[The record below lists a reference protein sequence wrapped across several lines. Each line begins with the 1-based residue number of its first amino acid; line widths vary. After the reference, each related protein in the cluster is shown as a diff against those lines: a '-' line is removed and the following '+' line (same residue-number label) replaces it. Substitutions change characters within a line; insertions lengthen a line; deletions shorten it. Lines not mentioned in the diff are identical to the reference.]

1 MPSILSANTLSSGFD
16 VSNSL
21 RFNSASNDHLNRTQT
36 GGNRRKFTFSTW
48 VKRCNPATRMSLF
61 LANRSGSNYNQFFLH
76 EDGFLEADFYHS
88 GTQIFRYK
96 TDALYRDPSAW
107 YHMVMAVDTEHDTA
121 GSRVRIYVNG
131 LEVTSFS
138 TETNPSED
146 VDTHVNENSIVAYI
160 GSDYN
165 SNEPDY
171 YLAET
176 VMLDG
181 TQATPTDFGEFNSD
195 SGIWKPIDVSGLTF
209 GTNGFYLQ
217 YKETGTSA
225 NASGIGADT
234 SGETNHFTV
243 QNLTAV
249 DQSTDTCTNN
259 FATLNPLDNYYSGAT
274 LSEGNLLQVTDTHS
288 GSSSGESSPV
298 ISTIGVSSGKWY
310 SEIKFVSTTSHNY
323 GRPGVTS
330 NQTGPG
336 DGTSVLGHLAGSWG
350 YFFNSGSIYNGNG
363 TANVS
368 YGTTT
373 DVGDIIG
380 IYLDLD
386 NNKLYFSDNGSLV
399 SATGISITDPASTN
413 LGAYFFGASDE
424 SRASATFGWN
434 FGGCSAFAIS
444 SAVQD
449 DNGYGNFEYSPNITG
464 DSEAKKFYSL
474 CTKNLAEFG

>member
-1 MPSILSANTLSSGFD
+1 MPLILPGNVGSATAATGFN

-48 VKRCNPATRMSLF
+48 VKRCNPATRMALF
-61 LANRSGSNYNQFFLH
+61 LANRSGSNYDQLYLN
-76 EDGFLEADFYHS
+76 ESGYLEADFYHS

-96 TDALYRDPSAW
+96 TDALYRDPSSW
-107 YHMVMAVDTEHDTA
+107 YHMIMAVDTEHDTA
-121 GSRVRIYVNG
+121 SSRVRIYVNG

-181 TQATPTDFGEFNSD
+181 TQAAPTDFGEFDGD

-225 NASGIGADT
+225 DASGIGADT

-243 QNLTAV
+243 NNLTAV
-249 DQSTDTCTNN
+249 DQATDTCTNN
-259 FATLNPLDNYYSGAT
+259 FATLNSIDKGYGTTAFT
-274 LSEGNLLQVTDTHS
+274 EGNLNAT
-288 GSSSGESSPV
+288 SSSGWNPARG
-298 ISTIGVSSGKWY
+298 TIAVSAGKWY
-310 SEIKFVSTTSHNY
+310 WEIVSGNSFQIGVCNDTIDFANNDNAQDLT
-323 GRPGVTS
+323 GVTVFYNGS
-330 NQTGPG
+330 GGIIRT
-336 DGTSVLGHLAGSWG
+336 DGSTVGGTTATVDANDTVGFALDMDNKKLSV
-350 YFFNSGSIYNGNG
+350 YKNGSIIVTN
-363 TANVS
+363 T
-368 YGTTT
+368 
-373 DVGDIIG
+373 
-380 IYLDLD
+380 
-386 NNKLYFSDNGSLV
+386 SL
-399 SATGISITDPASTN
+399 STSITDVAMI
-413 LGAYFFGASDE
+413 FGTTDGGGD
-424 SRASATFGWN
+424 FKIN
-434 FGGCSAFAIS
+434 FGSPMYAIS
-444 SAVQD
+444 SGNTD
-449 DNGYGNFEYSPNITG
+449 GNGYGNFEYSVPSG
-464 DSEAKKFYSL
+464 YFSL
-474 CTKNLAEFG
+474 NTKNLAEYG

>member
-1 MPSILSANTLSSGFD
+1 MPLILPGNVGSATAVTGFN

-61 LANRSGSNYNQFFLH
+61 LANRSGSNYNQLYLN
-76 EDGFLEADFYHS
+76 EDGYLEADFYHS

-96 TDALYRDPSAW
+96 TDALYRDPSSW
-107 YHMVMAVDTEHDTA
+107 YHMIMAVDTEHDTA
-121 GSRVRIYVNG
+121 SSRVRIYVNG

-181 TQATPTDFGEFNSD
+181 TQAAPTDFGEFDGD

-225 NASGIGADT
+225 DASGIGADT

-243 QNLTAV
+243 NNLTAV
-249 DQSTDTCTNN
+249 DQATDTCTNN
-259 FATLNPLDNYYSGAT
+259 FATLNPLNSVGTAGLST
-274 LSEGNLLQVTDTHS
+274 VTFSEGNLKGLGTDDFDTAF
-288 GSSSGESSPV
+288 G
-298 ISTIGVSSGKWY
+298 TIGVQNGKWY
-310 SEIKFVSTTSHNY
+310 WEIEFDTTGGGY
-323 GRPGVTS
+323 
-330 NQTGPG
+330 Q
-336 DGTSVLGHLAGSWG
+336 AGW
-350 YFFNSGSIYNGNG
+350 
-363 TANVS
+363 
-368 YGTTT
+368 TTT
-373 DVGDIIG
+373 DQMHSIGASGDVYTKYVGFRDNIRIMNFNTQELADYANISAGDILG
-380 IYLDLD
+380 LELDLD
-386 NNKLYFSDNGSLV
+386 SGTRTLKTYHNGTLKNT
-399 SATGISITDPASTN
+399 ATLPDDQGDTWIPIMGDGHTTDPVFIA
-413 LGAYFFGASDE
+413 
-424 SRASATFGWN
+424 N
-434 FGGCSAFAIS
+434 FGNPIVSLS
-444 SAVQD
+444 SANTD
-449 DNGYGNFEYSPNITG
+449 PNGYGSFEYTTG
-464 DSEAKKFYSL
+464 AGYSL